1 MNVNKPFSDRH
12 ASKKLAQKNSCAHVQ
27 CLLNRLHPN
36 KNDILASRVSPSTT
50 RYPNNFKRK
59 VPPKKRKVQKK
70 STTYKRKVPPTKEKF
85 HHQKESTTHYNTV
98 RNFAILTFQGK
109 GDTICLRPLFIR

>member
-59 VPPKKRKVQKK
+59 VPPKKRKV
-70 STTYKRKVPPTKEKF
+70 PPTKEKF